1 VVSCDEEVSY
11 HQLKSVIRAA
21 FLTLFMTPK
30 FNNKLV
36 LLEKTSY
43 LLNNE
48 IVVELR
54 IFTTNKTASKQ
65 NKQIVII

>member
-1 VVSCDEEVSY
+1 
-11 HQLKSVIRAA
+11 
-21 FLTLFMTPK
+21 MTPK